1 MYQKFT
7 MSYRSVLGTE
17 EDPCVRQE
25 NSDAGLVGKEL
36 KKKKILYV
44 EWVLLVSVLL
54 KTINDQFKLT

>member
-7 MSYRSVLGTE
+7 MSYRSVLVTE

-36 KKKKILYV
+36 KKKNSLFRMGFIGQCA
-44 EWVLLVSVLL
+44 S
-54 KTINDQFKLT
+54 